1 MAEYLEEDIVKL
13 LEKKFNFKTEV
24 IEYIGNKRKSE
35 VDTED
40 TNKKIKLEPNGESEE
55 VKFSLNN
62 SITEVKKQKPL
73 TAKEKARQ
81 KAANNTKT
89 ISSFFSKK

>member
-13 LEKKFNFKTEV
+13 LENKFDFKAEV

-40 TNKKIKLEPNGESEE
+40 TNKKIKLEPNGESE
-55 VKFSLNN
+55 VKFSPNN
-62 SITEVKKQKPL
+62 SMEVKKQKPL

>member
-13 LEKKFNFKTEV
+13 LENKFDFKAEV

-40 TNKKIKLEPNGESEE
+40 TNKKIKLEPNGESE
-55 VKFSLNN
+55 VKFSPNN
-62 SITEVKKQKPL
+62 SIMEVKKQKPL